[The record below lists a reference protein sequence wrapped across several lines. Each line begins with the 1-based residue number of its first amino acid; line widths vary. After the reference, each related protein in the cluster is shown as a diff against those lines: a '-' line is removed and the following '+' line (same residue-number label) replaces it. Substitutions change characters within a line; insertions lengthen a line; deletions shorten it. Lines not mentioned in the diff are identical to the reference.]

1 MKTGKIF
8 DDEFWKV
15 IIAKTGDIS
24 ILQKDGYQKKYDKKI
39 ILPKHV
45 ADILI
50 KQYRRKN
57 ENE

>member
-24 ILQKDGYQKKYDKKI
+24 ILQKDGYQKKYDKTI

-50 KQYRRKN
+50 KQYRS
-57 ENE
+57 